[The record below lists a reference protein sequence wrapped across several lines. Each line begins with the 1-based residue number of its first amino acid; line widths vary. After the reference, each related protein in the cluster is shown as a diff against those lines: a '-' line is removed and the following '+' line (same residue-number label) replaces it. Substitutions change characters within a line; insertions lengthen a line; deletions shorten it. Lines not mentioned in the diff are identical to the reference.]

1 MKLKKFILFA
11 VLPLLLVSWV
21 IAAVVHYQ
29 TAELGRQQHEVVRKS
44 YLATKDTEVR
54 NYVALARRSI
64 DHLYESGRGD
74 DKAKEQAKAIL
85 AKLDYGDDG
94 YFFLY
99 QIPEEGEETRL
110 LMHPRQTEK
119 DWRDIKDE
127 DRRAAIQKLVQLARA
142 GGGFTDYLWE
152 QPSKDNAVMRKRAY
166 VEELPGWNWLLGTG
180 VYLNDVDEALYSID
194 AQVASNVNGTM
205 RWIVLIALLSVAL
218 LVFSGW
224 VLNIRERRDA
234 MRGERKRVAN
244 ELHEGLGNRL
254 AALTLRVGARHL
266 QLVGTGEQGDAA
278 ETLRGVAEEM
288 REVIKEVREIS
299 YGLHPEK
306 LMENGFLHI
315 MRELVADWQEQF
327 EKGIEFIEPVS
338 EREIALDTGF
348 VLYRVAQEAL
358 KNSAQHAQASRV
370 TIRLSVSWRSVKLS
384 VADNGIGLPENI
396 VHGLGLKNMTER
408 VKEIG
413 RKELHITSS
422 NQGTIISAVVPRC

>member
-11 VLPLLLVSWV
+11 VLPLLLVSCV

-29 TAELGRQQHEVVRKS
+29 TAELGRQQHEVVRKA
-44 YLATKDTEVR
+44 YLATKDMEVR

-94 YFFLY
+94 YFFLFHT
-99 QIPEEGEETRL
+99 EDGRL

-142 GGGFTDYLWE
+142 GGGYTEYLWE
-152 QPSKDNAVMRKRAY
+152 QPSKGGAVMRKRAY
-166 VEELPGWNWLLGTG
+166 VEELPGWNWMLGTG
-180 VYLNDVDEALYSID
+180 VYLDDVDQALDSVD
-194 AQVASNVNGTM
+194 AQVASNIIGTM

-218 LVFSGW
+218 LIFSGW

-234 MRGERKRVAN
+234 MIGERERVAN

-254 AALTLRVGARHL
+254 AALKLNADARRLHL
-266 QLVGTGEQGDAA
+266 TSTEEQCDAA
-278 ETLRGVAEEM
+278 EEALRNVAEEI
-288 REVIKEVREIS
+288 RDVAHEVREIS
-299 YGLHPEK
+299 HGLHPEK
-306 LMENGFLHI
+306 LMENGFLHL
-315 MRELVADWQEQF
+315 MRKLVADWQEHF

-338 EREIALDTGF
+338 ERKMALDTGF
-348 VLYRVAQEAL
+348 VLYRVTQEAL
-358 KNSAQHAQASRV
+358 KNSAQHGQATHV
-370 TIRLSVSWRSVKLS
+370 TIELDISWRHVKLT
-384 VADNGIGLPENI
+384 VADDGVGLPEKS
-396 VHGLGLKNMTER
+396 VHGLGLKNMKAR
-408 VKEIG
+408 VEEIG
-413 RKELHITSS
+413 GKELHITSS